1 MGLGRDR
8 LYAADVENDA
18 DPRPGLTVRG
28 AGAPIVMIHGFTQTR
43 ACWGPFAENL
53 AVDHQL
59 MLVDA
64 PGHGDS
70 AAVVADLVE
79 GADLLAGTGGRGT
92 YLGYSM
98 GGRFALHVAL
108 RHPELV
114 ERLILIST
122 TAGIDDAAERSLRR
136 RADDTL
142 AAHIED
148 IGVEAFIDEW
158 LAQPM
163 FSSLGVDI
171 SLAELRREN
180 TAAGLA
186 SSLLN
191 AGTGTQSPL
200 WARIHELDMPV
211 LVIAGADDAKFVA
224 HARRLVES
232 IGSNAELEV
241 IPGVGHSAQLEEPTR
256 TATIVREWL
265 SRR

>member
-1 MGLGRDR
+1 MGRGRGR
-8 LYAADVENDA
+8 PYADHVENDA

-28 AGAPIVMIHGFTQTR
+28 AGPPIVMIHGFTQTR

-53 AVDHQL
+53 ASDHRLL
-59 MLVDA
+59 MIDA

-70 AAVVADLVE
+70 AALMADLVE
-79 GADLLAGTGGRGT
+79 GADLLAKTGGRGT
-92 YLGYSM
+92 YVGYSM
-98 GGRFALHVAL
+98 GGRFALHIAL

-114 ERLILIST
+114 ERLVLIST
-122 TAGIDDAAERSLRR
+122 TAGIDDDAERARR
-136 RADDTL
+136 RGDDDAL

-148 IGVEAFIDEW
+148 IGVDVFVDEW

-163 FSSLGVDI
+163 FSSLGVDAA
-171 SLAELRREN
+171 LAGLRKAN

-186 SSLLN
+186 SSLRL

-200 WARIHELDMPV
+200 WEQIRELDMPV

-224 HARRLVES
+224 SSRRLVET
-232 IGSNAELEV
+232 IGSNAELEI
-241 IPGVGHSAQLEEPTR
+241 IPGVGHSAQLEDPTR

>member
-1 MGLGRDR
+1 MGRGRGR
-8 LYAADVENDA
+8 PYADHVENDA

-28 AGAPIVMIHGFTQTR
+28 AGPPIVMIHGFTQTR
-43 ACWGPFAENL
+43 ACWGPFAGNL
-53 AVDHQL
+53 ASDHQL
-59 MLVDA
+59 LMIDA

-70 AAVVADLVE
+70 AELMADLVE
-79 GADLLAGTGGRGT
+79 GADLLAKTGGRGT
-92 YLGYSM
+92 YVGYSM
-98 GGRFALHVAL
+98 GGRYALHIAL

-114 ERLILIST
+114 ERLVLIST
-122 TAGIDDAAERSLRR
+122 TAGIDDDA
-136 RADDTL
+136 L

-148 IGVEAFIDEW
+148 IGVEAFVDEW

-163 FSSLGVDI
+163 FSSLGVDAA
-171 SLAELRREN
+171 LAGLRKAN

-186 SSLLN
+186 SSLRL

-200 WARIHELDMPV
+200 WEQIRELDMPV

-224 HARRLVES
+224 SARRLVET
-232 IGSNAELEV
+232 IGSNAELEI
-241 IPGVGHSAQLEEPTR
+241 IPGVGHSAQLEDPTS